1 MRLGSFK
8 TWIILILIVSFL
20 SPAITAIM
28 DFLGVDKSAYESY
41 VLWGNALIIFWFV
54 LNEQRSQDLLFIS

>member
-54 LNEQRSQDLLFIS
+54 LDEQRSHDLLFIS

>member
-54 LNEQRSQDLLFIS
+54 LDEQRSQDLLFIS

>member
-1 MRLGSFK
+1 MRLGSLK
-8 TWIILILIVSFL
+8 TWVILILVISFL

-28 DFLGVDKSAYESY
+28 DFLGVDESAYESY

-54 LNEQRSQDLLFIS
+54 LNEQRSKDLLFIS